1 MTEDRYAWERET
13 LDSLIGKEVT
23 FYHAED
29 FEEDGAYTEIKTVM
43 TGYKLDEQFGLT
55 DIFFKDS
62 KALEIMLDDVF
73 LYGDSIDGGDV
84 NGLYFVVD
92 AAA

>member
-1 MTEDRYAWERET
+1 MDYTWEKQK
-13 LDSLIGKEVT
+13 LDDMIGKKVT
-23 FYHAED
+23 LYHAED
-29 FEEDGAYTEIKTVM
+29 FEEDGAYTEIKTVV
-43 TGYKLDEQFGLT
+43 TGYRLDEQFGVA

-73 LYGDSIDGGDV
+73 VNNDSIDGEDV
-84 NGLYFVVD
+84 SGLYFVVD